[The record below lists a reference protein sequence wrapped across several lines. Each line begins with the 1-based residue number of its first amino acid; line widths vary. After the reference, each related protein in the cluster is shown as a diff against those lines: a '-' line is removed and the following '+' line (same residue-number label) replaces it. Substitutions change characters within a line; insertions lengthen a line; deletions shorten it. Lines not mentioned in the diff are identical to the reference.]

1 MTASADPALHDPAD
15 RAGSRDGT
23 VRRPGEG
30 GVSAPATYDAA
41 KEIRRRRRYAEW
53 IGVPVVSLIALIFI
67 RDLFVNP
74 NWKWHIVWEYLFNPL
89 VLTGVAKTI
98 GLTLLTAVTG
108 TILGLTV
115 AAMRLSQSWLFR
127 WLAVVFIG
135 FMRAIPAL
143 VLLLFIY
150 FTSALFPN
158 LGFYNPFNGEAIWLI
173 PINDIITK
181 FIAAWI
187 GLTLLMGSH
196 AGEIFRG
203 GVMSVPK
210 GQTEAAKALGM
221 PPFLTFR
228 EIVLP
233 QAIRVSIPA
242 LANEVINLFKSTSLV
257 SIIGFSELLTV
268 VQSIYGRTYQTIPM
282 LIVACIWYLV
292 IVIISM
298 QGQKLLERRYGRGF
312 GDGRTH

>member
-1 MTASADPALHDPAD
+1 MTTGAGTAFSDPAQ
-15 RAGSRDGT
+15 RAGSTHTAANGGGDG
-23 VRRPGEG
+23 VF
-30 GVSAPATYDAA
+30 VYDPA
-41 KEIRRRRRYAEW
+41 KEIRPRRRYVEW
-53 IGVPVVSLIALIFI
+53 VGVPIVGLFVLIFI

-74 NWKWHIVWEYLFNPL
+74 NWKWDVVAEYLFNPL
-89 VLTGVAKTI
+89 VLQGLWHTI
-98 GLTLLTAVTG
+98 LLTVLTG
-108 TILGLTV
+108 ITGSLLGLTI
-115 AAMRLSQSWLFR
+115 AAMRLSKSWL
-127 WLAVVFIG
+127 LQGIAVVFIG

-143 VLLLFIY
+143 VLLLMIY

-158 LGFYNPFNGEAIWLI
+158 LGIVNPFTGEMIYKI

-181 FIAAWI
+181 FMAAWI

-203 GVMSVPK
+203 GVMSVPA
-210 GQTEAAKALGM
+210 GQAEAAKALGM
-221 PPFLTFR
+221 GPFQTFR
-228 EIVLP
+228 EVVLP

-242 LANEVINLFKSTSLV
+242 LANELINLFKNTSLV
-257 SIIGFSELLTV
+257 SIIGYAELLTV

-298 QGQKLLERRYGRGF
+298 QGQRLLEKRYGRGF
-312 GDGRTH
+312 SARVT

>member
-1 MTASADPALHDPAD
+1 MTSGAASTLSD
-15 RAGSRDGT
+15 RAIAARSGDGT
-23 VRRPGEG
+23 DRRAEADA
-30 GVSAPATYDAA
+30 APANYDAT
-41 KEIRRRRRYAEW
+41 KPIRRRRSYVNW
-53 IGVPVVSLIALIFI
+53 VGVPIVTLFLLIFV

-74 NWKWHIVWEYLFNPL
+74 NWKWHVVWEYLFNPL
-89 VLTGVAKTI
+89 VLTGVGKTI
-98 GLTLLTAVTG
+98 GLTIVTGITG

-115 AAMRLSQSWLFR
+115 AAMRLSRSWLLR
-127 WLAVVFIG
+127 TLAVAFIG

-158 LGFYNPFNGEAIWLI
+158 LGFYNPFTGEAIWII

-181 FIAAWI
+181 FMAAWI

-221 PPFLTFR
+221 PPFLAFR

-242 LANEVINLFKSTSLV
+242 LANELINLFKSTSLV

-282 LIVACIWYLV
+282 LIVACIWYLAIV
-292 IVIISM
+292 IVSM
-298 QGQKLLERRYGRGF
+298 QGQRLLEKRYGRGF
-312 GDGRTH
+312 GDGRMS